1 MNFIVLGYRNLL
13 RNARRSLAV
22 VMTIAIGFAAVTLFA
37 GYMKMVYRGLAD
49 QAIYGEL
56 IGHLTISKRGMA
68 TEGRLHPEKYL
79 LTKDEIARITNAIRA
94 AEAEWFIASR
104 LALSGILSN
113 GRASTVFIA
122 EGVNPADMQVLRG
135 PRVMASGALKVD
147 QTNGVTLADG
157 LAGVL
162 GLHEGDDAAV
172 LVSTIYGQA
181 NASDVSIIDVFS
193 TGNAGTSDK
202 FMFIPLSLARLL
214 SDADERADRLTLIQR
229 EGTPD
234 EERRQKLADTLN
246 ATGLDLE
253 VRSWEEMSGFYRQV
267 KSMFDMIFG
276 FLLAIVLTIVVMS
289 VANSMSMGVI
299 ERTRGNWNL
308 ACNRNA
314 ATSGGSIVF
323 GRSGTADFCGLSAGP
338 RDCAVS
344 SLPGQCRRDPL
355 PAAEL
360 HRSGV
365 AADWNRSA
373 QNHRGSHCVD
383 FTGRGSSLTAGGARS
398 PSPHYRFTLPC
409 LIVYGHESSAIPNDL
424 AMVSHSPCAA
434 QPFFDSFDDR
444 GD

>member
-253 VRSWEEMSGFYRQV
+253 VRSWEEMSGFYRHV

-299 ERTRGNWNL
+299 ERTREIGTLRAIGMRRHLVVRLFSAEAALLVFAGCLLGL
-308 ACNRNA
+308 AIALSARYLVNA
-314 ATSGGSIVF
+314 AEIHYLPPNSTDPVLLLIGIDLPRTIV
-323 GRSGTADFCGLSAGP
+323 AGI
-338 RDCAVS
+338 A
-344 SLPGQCRRDPL
+344 LTL
-355 PAAEL
+355 L
-360 HRSGV
+360 GV
-365 AADWNRSA
+365 AAASLPAVRAARRPITVSL
-373 QNHRGSHCVD
+373 SHV
-383 FTGRGSSLTAGGARS
+383 
-398 PSPHYRFTLPC
+398 
-409 LIVYGHESSAIPNDL
+409 
-424 AMVSHSPCAA
+424 
-434 QPFFDSFDDR
+434 
-444 GD
+444 